1 MGLHNL
7 IEAMGEVV
15 KSQPEVLLLIA
26 GKGTLRNELDQ
37 DIGSKNLSQNIR
49 MMGAVTDQILPL
61 LYRAADFSI
70 VPSTDYEG
78 FGLTLIESLASG
90 TPVLGTPVG
99 AIPEILLPFSKS
111 LLLEGVSSAVAGR
124 GSPRRVFR

>member
-1 MGLHNL
+1 MR
-7 IEAMGEVV
+7 I
-15 KSQPEVLLLIA
+15 
-26 GKGTLRNELDQ
+26 LR
-37 DIGSKNLSQNIR
+37 SKNLCSSIR
-49 MMGAVTDQILPL
+49 MMGSVTDQNLAL

-99 AIPEILLPFSKS
+99 AIPEVLLPLSKS
-111 LLLEGVSSAVAGR
+111 LLLDGVS
-124 GSPRRVFR
+124 PRLLAEGTRRCVDG